1 VIVPSASA
9 ERFRVALH
17 APLEQVPLA
26 VAAPEATLTVRPS
39 SEQVPDTAKA
49 DTPEA
54 LIKELAAGPVIARVG
69 TPVSLTK
76 LREAWVAALPAASLW
91 LAVTVIVPSANAET
105 LRVALQAPLAQVPEA
120 VAAPEATLTVRPF
133 SEQVPETAN
142 AVTLAALTKES
153 AAGVVIA
160 RVGGV
165 ASRS

>member
-1 VIVPSASA
+1 VIVGVVELPGEEAGVVSVSPLG
-9 ERFRVALH
+9 ALG
-17 APLEQVPLA
+17 
-26 VAAPEATLTVRPS
+26 AT
-39 SEQVPDTAKA
+39 
-49 DTPEA
+49 
-54 LIKELAAGPVIARVG
+54 
-69 TPVSLTK
+69 VSLTK

-91 LAVTVIVPSANAET
+91 LAVTVIVPSASAET
-105 LRVALQAPLAQVPEA
+105 LRVALQAPLVQVPEA
-120 VAAPEATLTVRPF
+120 VAAPEATLTVRPV